1 MRSQFKT
8 LLIALVTVA
17 LLAWFLRQANLGA
30 VWHELRTARPWV
42 LVLALVTTL
51 ITYLLRAYR
60 WQYLLRPLGR
70 THFALVF
77 RTTVIGFAANTLLP
91 ARVGEFLR
99 PYLLARREHLSVSA
113 SFATIILERLL
124 DLLTVL
130 LLFGLFVLL
139 FAGHVSAL
147 DPKTFAAVKIG
158 GLLFGA
164 AAVTALL
171 VIAFLSHRPALVT
184 ALVDR
189 VSRLLPARFADS
201 FAKMAHAFVEGLA
214 VTRDPRRLFGAM
226 ALSLPL
232 WLSIATQ
239 IWLVTQAFHMTIPF
253 TGSFL
258 VVALLAVGVAVPTP
272 GSVGGFHE
280 AFRLAVTAFYGVP
293 NDSAVAG
300 AIVLHAMSFL
310 PVTVL
315 GAWFMFRDGLSLA
328 GVQRLRE
335 EAAHADGEAGPE
347 AGPAPRPSTG
357 AARPDGSVGHQR
369 GASIP

>member
-1 MRSQFKT
+1 MRPQFKT

-42 LVLALVTTL
+42 LVLALFMTL
-51 ITYLLRAYR
+51 MTYLLRAYR
-60 WQYLLRPLGR
+60 WQYLLQPLGR
-70 THFALVF
+70 TRFALAF

-91 ARVGEFLR
+91 ARVGEVLR
-99 PYLLARREHLSVSA
+99 PYLLARHEHLSVSA
-113 SFATIILERLL
+113 TFATIILERLL

-139 FAGHVSAL
+139 FAGSVSAL
-147 DPKTFAAVKIG
+147 DPQTFAAVKVG

-171 VIAFLSHRPALVT
+171 VIAFLSHRPALVAT
-184 ALVDR
+184 LVER
-189 VSRLLPARFADS
+189 VSRLLPARFAGG
-201 FAKMAHAFVEGLA
+201 FAKIAHAFVEGLA
-214 VTRDPRRLFGAM
+214 VTREPSRLLGAM

-258 VVALLAVGVAVPTP
+258 IVALLAVGVAVPTP

-280 AFRLAVTAFYGVP
+280 AFRLGVTVFYGVP

-315 GAWFMFRDGLSLA
+315 GAWYMFRDGLSLA
-328 GVQRLRE
+328 GVQRIRE
-335 EAAHADGEAGPE
+335 EAAQADDEPPASPE
-347 AGPAPRPSTG
+347 ARPPAG
-357 AARPDGSVGHQR
+357 AGAGRHDEPVGHQR